1 MSAQDDFMNS
11 PVDPSHV
18 THIGG
23 RESYGEGK
31 TFSGLRPYQLEVLQA
46 ITDEAMSRVKPHPP
60 KILIIGNPD
69 NCLGK
74 SRFIDQLI
82 NHSGYEVTV
91 VENLSQLRR
100 VDNGPKWEIIGYD
113 ECTEIPVGV
122 WEQLRESDSPK
133 PVKTPV
139 SQLYKVSPTRKR
151 ARSRHDK
158 ANRWR

>member
-11 PVDPSHV
+11 PINLDHLLYGGEAVGKV
-18 THIGG
+18 T
-23 RESYGEGK
+23 
-31 TFSGLRPYQLEVLQA
+31 SGLRAYQLEVLQA

-100 VDNGPKWEIIGYD
+100 VDNGPKWEIVGYD
-113 ECTEIPVGV
+113 ECTEIPVEA
-122 WEQLRESDSPK
+122 WEKLLVSEPPK
-133 PVKTPV
+133 PVKTHA
-139 SQLYKVSPTRKR
+139 SQLYKVGPARKR

>member
-11 PVDPSHV
+11 PINLDHLLYGGEAVGKV
-18 THIGG
+18 T
-23 RESYGEGK
+23 
-31 TFSGLRPYQLEVLQA
+31 SGLRAYQLEVLQA

-113 ECTEIPVGV
+113 ECTEISADA
-122 WEQLRESDSPK
+122 WEKIIVETAKPHKYANELLRKMVQP
-133 PVKTPV
+133 
-139 SQLYKVSPTRKR
+139 RKR